1 MAVLRLASLS
11 FVFLGSIL
19 STANVANFLS
29 LYHISTTISF
39 KSFLPVILS
48 TRRFCLEK
56 YSGAMV
62 IPWSVD
68 ELYGYLAEF
77 QTLFWE
83 KGVPSTETWVAYAIF
98 FFAQIFLAAIVPA
111 YVMDGLPTAPH
122 GDKLKYYCNGYLTFY
137 ICLVLLLVADSTH
150 RKYGYGY
157 DLTTI
162 AEHFGEYLIAS
173 IIIGDVTSVFWYI
186 YGLVISQPGVSPPT
200 GIIPYDFFMG
210 TCLYP
215 RVYLGFGMEVDI
227 KMIAEARWSW
237 FTLSFTTLSLTL
249 QQYRRDGSVSFQM
262 FTMLIAHVL
271 YTNACVKGEHCIP
284 PTWDMFY
291 EKFGWMLNFWN
302 ISGVPFMYVLQAVY
316 VSKNRELIS
325 NNFPYDYTVAI
336 SGYNITPFS
345 IFVFCTLII
354 GYYIFDSAN
363 HQKAFFKTKIKRNT
377 FPLVPWSIIDEPV
390 KCIQTPKGKLLVDG
404 WYAFGRKLQYTGD
417 ILMALAW
424 GMCCGFHSPLPY
436 FYALFF
442 TSMISHRQW
451 RDEIRCREKYGIYWD
466 KFTELV
472 PNVFVP
478 STSFIKWWLTGE
490 HPVSHK
496 ALSEIE
502 KLKDDGKKKK

>member
-1 MAVLRLASLS
+1 MSSALLC
-11 FVFLGSIL
+11 
-19 STANVANFLS
+19 TANVTNNRLSSSIIILYPLYPLKLFL
-29 LYHISTTISF
+29 YIPI
-39 KSFLPVILS
+39 S

-62 IPWSVD
+62 IPWSLD

-77 QTLFWE
+77 QALFWE
-83 KGVPSTETWVAYAIF
+83 KGLPSTETWIAYAVF

-122 GDKLKYYCNGYLTFY
+122 GKRLKYYCNGYLTFY
-137 ICLVLLLVADSTH
+137 ICLVLLLVADSTY
-150 RKYGYGY
+150 REYGYGY

-186 YGLVISQPGVSPPT
+186 YGLVISQPGVSPVT

-262 FTMLIAHVL
+262 FTLLVAHVL

-325 NNFPYDYTVAI
+325 NNFPYDYSMTI
-336 SGYNITPFS
+336 GGYEITPFS
-345 IFVFCTLII
+345 IFVFCTLIV

-377 FPLVPWSIIDEPV
+377 FPLVPWSIIEEPV
-390 KCIQTPKGKLLVDG
+390 KYIQTPKGKLLVDG
-404 WYAFGRKLQYTGD
+404 WYAFGRLNDPVRTWCQKILRMFRQAQPSLLQQ
-417 ILMALAW
+417 ILQLLQW
-424 GMCCGFHSPLPY
+424 NRPRITFVGPSHGMRRPPFFKRSSTLFNCSLLFGPFPWTTSP
-436 FYALFF
+436 
-442 TSMISHRQW
+442 
-451 RDEIRCREKYGIYWD
+451 
-466 KFTELV
+466 
-472 PNVFVP
+472 
-478 STSFIKWWLTGE
+478 
-490 HPVSHK
+490 
-496 ALSEIE
+496 
-502 KLKDDGKKKK
+502 